1 MWNMPQ
7 VETHGS
13 LYSVCDLDR
22 GLSEFCTRTLQKWP
36 AITYSV
42 SSGRIIES
50 ACAAVLCT
58 LYLCMGDFP
67 RGGGLVV
74 LSEAVFS
81 YLNKNTFNF
90 I

>member
-1 MWNMPQ
+1 MIWVVAFQNFAQEHSKSDMP
-7 VETHGS
+7 S
-13 LYSVCDLDR
+13 LTLLY
-22 GLSEFCTRTLQKWP
+22 GLIGPF
-36 AITYSV
+36 
-42 SSGRIIES
+42 ES

-58 LYLCMGDFP
+58 PYLCMGDFS

-74 LSEAVFS
+74 LSEAVFF

>member
-1 MWNMPQ
+1 MIWIVAFQNFAQEHPKSDLP
-7 VETHGS
+7 S
-13 LYSVCDLDR
+13 L
-22 GLSEFCTRTLQKWP
+22 TLYCLVDSFK
-36 AITYSV
+36 
-42 SSGRIIES
+42 S

>member
-1 MWNMPQ
+1 MIWIVAFQNFAQEYSKSDLPSLTLYRL
-7 VETHGS
+7 VEP
-13 LYSVCDLDR
+13 
-22 GLSEFCTRTLQKWP
+22 F
-36 AITYSV
+36 
-42 SSGRIIES
+42 ES